1 MMREI
6 KIALDGGTPSQV
18 LVDGFRLQITRADMA
33 TLHGLNWLNDEVLTQ
48 SWCKLNGFSH

>member
-6 KIALDGGTPSQV
+6 KIALDGGAPSQV

-33 TLHGLNWLNDEVLTQ
+33 KLHGLNWLNDEVLTQ